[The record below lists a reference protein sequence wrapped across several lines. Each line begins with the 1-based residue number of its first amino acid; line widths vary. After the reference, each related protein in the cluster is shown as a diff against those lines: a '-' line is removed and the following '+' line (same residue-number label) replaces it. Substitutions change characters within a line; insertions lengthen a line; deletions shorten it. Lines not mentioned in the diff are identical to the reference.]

1 MIISNM
7 KHTITLIA
15 AMALLCGSAS
25 AQIKKNA
32 KVYIC
37 TGKSAKSYHLSRKCD
52 ALNNCKAEIKQISM
66 AEAIKKGRH
75 LCKYCKSNAKK

>member
-1 MIISNM
+1 
-7 KHTITLIA
+7 
-15 AMALLCGSAS
+15 MALLCGSAS

-37 TGKSAKSYHLSRKCD
+37 TGKNAKTYHLNRTCD
-52 ALNNCKAEIKQISM
+52 ALSNCKAEIKQISM

-75 LCKYCKSNAKK
+75 LCKNCKGNAKK

>member
-1 MIISNM
+1 M
-7 KHTITLIA
+7 KNILTLIA

-37 TGKSAKSYHLSRKCD
+37 TGKAAKSYHLSQRCD
-52 ALNNCKAEIKQISM
+52 ALKSCKGEVKQISM

-75 LCKYCKSNAKK
+75 LCKYCKGNAKK